1 MYFMHDH
8 DHYREAKKSIRYG
21 IILNS
26 IFTVIELVGG
36 ILSNSLALLSDT
48 IHDFS
53 DSVALVI
60 SYYANEKAQGTP
72 TKDMTFGYRRTTILA
87 AFINSTILII
97 LTFFIFY
104 RAYLRI
110 LNPEPVN
117 GKMVFII
124 AIFGIMANGLI
135 AFKMLRGKDK
145 DLNIKSVF
153 WHITEDFLGWV
164 GVLIAG
170 AIISLTGFYI
180 IDPIISIL
188 IGLIVI
194 YSAWGIV
201 KESVN
206 IILEGVPE
214 GLNVKKIENEIKN
227 IENVND
233 VHDVHIWAIGTNYN
247 ALSAHVVISNM
258 TVDQSHEVLIK
269 INFRLKEKYNIKHT
283 TIEFECSHCD
293 SNRVCY

>member
-1 MYFMHDH
+1 MHDH
-8 DHYREAKKSIRYG
+8 DHYKEAKKSILYG
-21 IILNS
+21 IALNS

-53 DSVALVI
+53 DSVALGI
-60 SYYANEKAQGTP
+60 SYYANQKAQSSP
-72 TKDMTFGYRRTTILA
+72 TKTMTFGYRRTTILA
-87 AFINSTILII
+87 AFINSTILMA
-97 LTFFIFY
+97 LTFFLFY
-104 RAYLRI
+104 SYLRI

-117 GKMVFII
+117 GKMVFVI
-124 AIFGIMANGLI
+124 AIFGIITNGII

-153 WHITEDFLGWV
+153 WHITEDFLGWF

-170 AIISLTGFYI
+170 TIIYFTGAYI

-194 YSAWGIV
+194 YIAWGIV
-201 KESVN
+201 KESAN

-214 GLNVKKIENEIKN
+214 GLNVQEIGTEIKN
-227 IENVND
+227 IQNVND
-233 VHDVHIWAIGTNYN
+233 AHDIHVWSLGTDYN

-258 TVDQSHEVLIK
+258 TVDQSHEVLNK
-269 INFRLKEKYNIKHT
+269 INIMLKEKFSIEHT
-283 TIEFECSHCD
+283 TIEFECTHCD
-293 SNRVCY
+293 SDRVCY

>member
-1 MYFMHDH
+1 MHDH
-8 DHYREAKKSIRYG
+8 DHYKEAKKSILYG
-21 IILNS
+21 IALNS

-53 DSVALVI
+53 DSVALGI
-60 SYYANEKAQGTP
+60 SYYANQKAQSSP
-72 TKDMTFGYRRTTILA
+72 TKTMTFGYRRTTILA
-87 AFINSTILII
+87 AFINSTILMA
-97 LTFFIFY
+97 LTFFLFY

-117 GKMVFII
+117 GKMVFVI
-124 AIFGIMANGLI
+124 AIFGIITNGII

-153 WHITEDFLGWV
+153 WHITEDFLGWI

-170 AIISLTGFYI
+170 AIIYFTGAYI

-214 GLNVKKIENEIKN
+214 GLNVQEIGTEIKN
-227 IENVND
+227 IQNVND
-233 VHDVHIWAIGTNYN
+233 AHDIHVWSLGTDYN

-258 TVDQSHEVLIK
+258 TVDQSHEVLNK
-269 INFRLKEKYNIKHT
+269 INTMLKEKFSIEHT

-293 SNRVCY
+293 SDRVCY

>member
-1 MYFMHDH
+1 MHDH
-8 DHYREAKKSIRYG
+8 DHYKEAKKSILYG
-21 IILNS
+21 IVLNS

-53 DSVALVI
+53 DSVALGI
-60 SYYANEKAQGTP
+60 SYYANQKAQSSP
-72 TKDMTFGYRRTTILA
+72 TKTMTFGYRRTTILA
-87 AFINSTILII
+87 AFINSTILMA
-97 LTFFIFY
+97 LTFFLFY

-117 GKMVFII
+117 GKMVFVI
-124 AIFGIMANGLI
+124 AIFGIITNGII

-170 AIISLTGFYI
+170 AIIYFTGAYI

-201 KESVN
+201 KESAN

-214 GLNVKKIENEIKN
+214 GLNVQEIGTEIKN
-227 IENVND
+227 IQNVND
-233 VHDVHIWAIGTNYN
+233 AHDIHVWSLGTDYN

-258 TVDQSHEVLIK
+258 TVDQSHEVLNK
-269 INFRLKEKYNIKHT
+269 INTMLKEKFSIEHT

-293 SNRVCY
+293 SDRVCY

>member
-1 MYFMHDH
+1 MHDH
-8 DHYREAKKSIRYG
+8 YKETKKSILYG
-21 IILNS
+21 IVLNS

-53 DSVALVI
+53 DSVALGI
-60 SYYANEKAQGTP
+60 SYYANQKAQSSP
-72 TKDMTFGYRRTTILA
+72 TKTMTFGYRRTTILA
-87 AFINSTILII
+87 ALINSTILMA
-97 LTFFIFY
+97 LTFFLFY

-117 GKMVFII
+117 GKMVFVI
-124 AIFGIMANGLI
+124 AIFGIITNGII

-153 WHITEDFLGWV
+153 WHITEDFLGWI

-170 AIISLTGFYI
+170 AIIYFTGAYI

-201 KESVN
+201 KESAN

-214 GLNVKKIENEIKN
+214 GLNVQEIETEIKKIQ
-227 IENVND
+227 NVND
-233 VHDVHIWAIGTNYN
+233 AHDIHVWSLGTNYN

-258 TVDQSHEVLIK
+258 TVDQSHEILNK
-269 INFRLKEKYNIKHT
+269 INTMLKEKFSIEHT

-293 SNRVCY
+293 SDRVCY

>member
-1 MYFMHDH
+1 MHDH
-8 DHYREAKKSIRYG
+8 YDEAKKSILYG

-53 DSVALVI
+53 DSVALGI
-60 SYYANEKAQGTP
+60 SYYANQKAQSSP
-72 TKDMTFGYRRTTILA
+72 TKNMTFGYRRTTILA
-87 AFINSTILII
+87 ALINSTVLIL

-110 LNPEPVN
+110 LNPEPVD
-117 GKMVFII
+117 GKMVFVI
-124 AIFGIMANGLI
+124 AVFGIITNGAI
-135 AFKMLRGKDK
+135 AFKMLKGKDK

-170 AIISLTGFYI
+170 AVISLTGFYM

-194 YSAWGIV
+194 YSAWGIF
-201 KESVN
+201 KESLN

-214 GLNVKKIENEIKN
+214 GIDVNDIESEIRN
-227 IENVND
+227 IENVNN
-233 VHDVHIWAIGTNYN
+233 VHDLHVWSLGTNYN
-247 ALSAHVVISNM
+247 ALSAHVVISDM
-258 TVDQSHEVLIK
+258 TVDQSHEILNN
-269 INFRLKEKYNIKHT
+269 INSILKEKFNIKHT

>member
-1 MYFMHDH
+1 MHDH
-8 DHYREAKKSIRYG
+8 DHYHEAKKSILYG

-53 DSVALVI
+53 DSVALGI
-60 SYYANEKAQGTP
+60 SYYANQKAQSSP
-72 TKDMTFGYRRTTILA
+72 TKTMTFGYRRTTILA
-87 AFINSTILII
+87 AFINSTILMA
-97 LTFFIFY
+97 LTFFLFY

-117 GKMVFII
+117 GKMVFVI
-124 AIFGIMANGLI
+124 AIFGIITNGII

-170 AIISLTGFYI
+170 AIIYFTGAYI

-201 KESVN
+201 KESAN

-214 GLNVKKIENEIKN
+214 GLNVQEIETEIKN
-227 IENVND
+227 IQKVND
-233 VHDVHIWAIGTNYN
+233 AHDIHVWSLGTNYN

-258 TVDQSHEVLIK
+258 TVDQSHEVLNR
-269 INFRLKEKYNIKHT
+269 INTMLKEKFNIKHT
-283 TIEFECSHCD
+283 TIEFECSRCD
-293 SNRVCY
+293 SDRVCY

>member
-1 MYFMHDH
+1 MH
-8 DHYREAKKSIRYG
+8 DHYREAKKSILYG
-21 IILNS
+21 IALNS

-53 DSVALVI
+53 DSVALGI
-60 SYYANEKAQGTP
+60 SYYANQKAQSSP
-72 TKDMTFGYRRTTILA
+72 TKTMTFGYRRTTILA
-87 AFINSTILII
+87 AFINSTILMA
-97 LTFFIFY
+97 LTLFLFY

-117 GKMVFII
+117 GKMVFVI
-124 AIFGIMANGLI
+124 AVFGIITNGII
-135 AFKMLRGKDK
+135 AFKMLKGKDK

-153 WHITEDFLGWV
+153 WHITEDFLGWI

-170 AIISLTGFYI
+170 TIIYFTGAYI
-180 IDPIISIL
+180 IDPIISVL

-194 YSAWGIV
+194 HSAWGIV
-201 KESVN
+201 KESTN
-206 IILEGVPE
+206 IILEGVPG
-214 GLNVKKIENEIKN
+214 GLNVEEIETEIKN
-227 IENVND
+227 IQNVND
-233 VHDVHIWAIGTNYN
+233 AHDIHVWSLGTNYN

-258 TVDQSHEVLIK
+258 TVDQSHEILNK
-269 INFRLKEKYNIKHT
+269 INTMLKEKFSIEHT

-293 SNRVCY
+293 SDRVCY

>member
-1 MYFMHDH
+1 MIDMQDH
-8 DHYREAKKSIRYG
+8 DHYNEARKSILYG

-26 IFTVIELVGG
+26 VFTGIELVGG

-53 DSVALVI
+53 DSVALGI
-60 SYYANEKAQGTP
+60 SYYANKKAQSSP
-72 TKDMTFGYRRTTILA
+72 TKTMTFGYRRTTILA
-87 AFINSTILII
+87 ALINSTVLIV
-97 LTFFIFY
+97 LTLLIFY

-117 GKMVFII
+117 GKIIFVI
-124 AIFGIMANGLI
+124 AIFGIITNGVI
-135 AFKMLRGKDK
+135 ALKMFRGKDK

-153 WHITEDFLGWV
+153 WHIAEDFLGWL
-164 GVLIAG
+164 GILIAG
-170 AIISLTGFYI
+170 TIIYLTGIYI

-194 YSAWGIV
+194 YSAHDIV
-201 KESVN
+201 KSSVN

-214 GLNVKKIENEIKN
+214 GLDIGEIEEEITN
-227 IENVND
+227 IENVNG
-233 VHDVHIWAIGTNYN
+233 VHDLHAWSLGTNYN
-247 ALSAHVVISNM
+247 ALSAHVVITNM
-258 TVDQSHEVLIK
+258 TVDQSHK
-269 INFRLKEKYNIKHT
+269 ILNEINSVLKEKFNIKHT

-293 SNRVCY
+293 SDRVCY

>member
-1 MYFMHDH
+1 MHDH
-8 DHYREAKKSIRYG
+8 DHYHEAKKSILYG

-53 DSVALVI
+53 DSVALGI
-60 SYYANEKAQGTP
+60 SYYANQKAQSSP
-72 TKDMTFGYRRTTILA
+72 TKTMTFGYRRTTILA
-87 AFINSTILII
+87 AFINSTILMA
-97 LTFFIFY
+97 LTFFLFY

-117 GKMVFII
+117 GKMVFVI
-124 AIFGIMANGLI
+124 AIFGIITNGII

-170 AIISLTGFYI
+170 AIIYFTGAYI

-201 KESVN
+201 KESAN

-214 GLNVKKIENEIKN
+214 GLNVQEIETEIKN
-227 IENVND
+227 IQNVND
-233 VHDVHIWAIGTNYN
+233 AHDIHVWSLGTNYN

-258 TVDQSHEVLIK
+258 TVDQSHEVLNR
-269 INFRLKEKYNIKHT
+269 INTMLKEKFNIKHT
-283 TIEFECSHCD
+283 TIEFECSRCD
-293 SNRVCY
+293 SDRVCY